1 MAAESLGAELR
12 SLVATVGA
20 QLAGS
25 VPKTIGDAGAAFVA
39 SNVDASLF
47 VLQAAVASPAE
58 AL

>member
-25 VPKTIGDAGAAFVA
+25 VPKTIGDVGAAFVA

-47 VLQAAVASPAE
+47 VLQAAVAVPE